1 MAGAEDCH
9 ASMDFYGA
17 HCSHWV
23 DDWYPRYGEIDEVSV
38 ISQIFFVTSMELR
51 SIEGVDFSGQ
61 TVLVR
66 VDFNIEQ
73 SNVANIEEHFRLDIV
88 RETLDVIAAAPGVKI
103 ALLTHFG
110 RPDGKRDETYS
121 VQTLLPAIARSLKRE
136 VVFVSDCVGDV
147 ISAALSTLTSSQI
160 LLLENVRF
168 HAEEEKNDEAFAQTL
183 AAPFTIFIN
192 EAFSV
197 CHRSHASVDAITKHL
212 PSYAGL
218 RLIKEITELDQVRFS
233 PEHPAIAIIG
243 GAKIETKL
251 PLIQALEKSY
261 DAILVGGKIANEAI
275 DQKLSFSD
283 KVLLPKDFDSS
294 ARLDIGP
301 QTIGYYT
308 QIIGKAKTIIWN
320 GPMGKFEEKPYDIG
334 TNTILHAL
342 LASDAY
348 VVIGGGESLAVL
360 EKAGVIGKVSFVSS
374 GGGAMLEYLSGKT
387 LPGLAAIEA

>member
-1 MAGAEDCH
+1 M
-9 ASMDFYGA
+9 
-17 HCSHWV
+17 
-23 DDWYPRYGEIDEVSV
+23 
-38 ISQIFFVTSMELR
+38 
-51 SIEGVDFSGQ
+51 EGVDFTGQ

-73 SNVANIEEHFRLDIV
+73 SNISNIEEHFRLDIV
-88 RETLDVIAAAPGVKI
+88 KDTIDLIAVAPGARI

-110 RPDGKRDETYS
+110 RPEGKPDAQYS
-121 VQTLLPAIARSLKRE
+121 VSRLVASVSRSLGRD
-136 VVFVSDCVGDV
+136 VVFVPDCVGAEV
-147 ISAALSTLTSSQI
+147 EKALKLSAPDQI

-168 HAEEEKNDEAFAQTL
+168 YEGEEKNETAFATEL
-183 AAPFTIFIN
+183 AKPFTSYVN

-197 CHRSHASVDAITKHL
+197 CHRAHASIEAITRVL

-218 RLIKEITELDQVRFS
+218 RLIKEIVELDRVRLS

-251 PLIQALEKSY
+251 PLIQTLEKNF
-261 DAILVGGKIANEAI
+261 DAILVGGKVANEAL
-275 DQKLSFSD
+275 DQNIVFSE

-301 QTIGYYT
+301 QTVGYYT

-334 TNTILHAL
+334 TDAILHAL
-342 LASDAY
+342 LESRAY

-360 EKAGVIGKVSFVSS
+360 ERADAIEKISFVSS
-374 GGGAMLEYLSGKT
+374 GGGAMLEYLSGKE
-387 LPGLAAIEA
+387 LPGLKALLA

>member
-1 MAGAEDCH
+1 
-9 ASMDFYGA
+9 
-17 HCSHWV
+17 
-23 DDWYPRYGEIDEVSV
+23 
-38 ISQIFFVTSMELR
+38 MEA
-51 SIEGVDFSGQ
+51 VDFSGQ

-73 SNVANIEEHFRLDIV
+73 SNIANIEEHFRLQIV
-88 RETLDVIAAAPGVKI
+88 KETVDLIAVAPGARI

-110 RPDGKRDETYS
+110 RPDGRLNPEYS
-121 VQTLLPAIARSLKRE
+121 VSKLVTAVGRALGRDI
-136 VVFVSDCVGDV
+136 VFVPDCIGKPVRD
-147 ISAALSTLTSSQI
+147 ALSQSAPDQI

-168 HAEEEKNDEAFAQTL
+168 YAQEEENDESFARDL
-183 AAPFTIFIN
+183 AQPFTMFVN

-197 CHRSHASVDAITKHL
+197 CHRAHASVEAITRVL

-218 RLIKEITELDQVRFS
+218 RLIRETMELDRVRLK

-251 PLIQALEKSY
+251 PLIEALEQNF
-261 DAILVGGKIANEAI
+261 DAILVGGKIANEAL
-275 DQKLSFSD
+275 DQKLSFSE
-283 KVLLPKDFDSS
+283 KVLLPVDFDSS

-308 QIIGKAKTIIWN
+308 QILKTAKTVIWN

-334 TNTILHAL
+334 TEAILHQL
-342 LASDAY
+342 LESNAY

-360 EKAGVIGKVSFVSS
+360 ERSGVISKVSFVSS
-374 GGGAMLEYLSGKT
+374 GGGAMLEYLSGST
-387 LPGLAAIEA
+387 LPGLRALEA

>member
-1 MAGAEDCH
+1 M
-9 ASMDFYGA
+9 
-17 HCSHWV
+17 
-23 DDWYPRYGEIDEVSV
+23 R
-38 ISQIFFVTSMELR
+38 SMEN
-51 SIEGVDFSGQ
+51 VDFTGQ

-73 SNVANIEEHFRLDIV
+73 SNISNIEEHFRLDIV
-88 RETLDVIAAAPGVKI
+88 KETIDLIAVAPGARI

-110 RPDGKRDETYS
+110 RPEGKRDERYS
-121 VQTLLPAIARSLKRE
+121 VARLVTSVSRALGRD
-136 VVFVSDCVGDV
+136 VVFVPDCIGASVENALKQ
-147 ISAALSTLTSSQI
+147 SAPDQI

-168 HAEEEKNDEAFAQTL
+168 YEGEEKNDEVFATAL
-183 AAPFTIFIN
+183 AKPFTLYVN

-197 CHRSHASVDAITKHL
+197 CHRAHASVEAITRLL

-218 RLIKEITELDQVRFS
+218 RLIKETVELDRVRLS

-251 PLIQALEKSY
+251 PLIQTLEKNF
-261 DAILVGGKIANEAI
+261 DAILVGGKVANEAL
-275 DQKLSFSD
+275 DQKLVFSE
-283 KVLLPKDFDSS
+283 KVLLPQDFDS
-294 ARLDIGP
+294 ALRLDIGP

-334 TNTILHAL
+334 TDTILHAL
-342 LASDAY
+342 LNSPAY

-360 EKAGVIGKVSFVSS
+360 EKADVIEKISFVSS
-374 GGGAMLEYLSGKT
+374 GGGAMLEYLSGKA
-387 LPGLAAIEA
+387 LPGLQALQA